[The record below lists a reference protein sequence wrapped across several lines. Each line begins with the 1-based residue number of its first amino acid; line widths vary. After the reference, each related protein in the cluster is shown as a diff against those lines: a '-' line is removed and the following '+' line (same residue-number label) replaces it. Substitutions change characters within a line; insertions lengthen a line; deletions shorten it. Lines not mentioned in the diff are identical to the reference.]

1 MKKKKKKKEKER
13 EKEEKEEKEEEDEE
27 EKEKEAKEDKI
38 FPWHGGSWQAHRRLT
53 LACFFTGT
61 IQYSQFFHIILMQ
74 ISLMDSSIHHRS
86 YSTNDTIITF
96 FFAPSLFLP
105 VSTDLYLPWL
115 LLVRLQNRGLP
126 AVKHDHRILI
136 MSLY

>member
-27 EKEKEAKEDKI
+27 EKEKEAKADKI

-61 IQYSQFFHIILMQ
+61 IRYSQFFSHHSHANQSNGFINSPQILF
-74 ISLMDSSIHHRS
+74 H
-86 YSTNDTIITF
+86 
-96 FFAPSLFLP
+96 
-105 VSTDLYLPWL
+105 
-115 LLVRLQNRGLP
+115 
-126 AVKHDHRILI
+126 
-136 MSLY
+136 